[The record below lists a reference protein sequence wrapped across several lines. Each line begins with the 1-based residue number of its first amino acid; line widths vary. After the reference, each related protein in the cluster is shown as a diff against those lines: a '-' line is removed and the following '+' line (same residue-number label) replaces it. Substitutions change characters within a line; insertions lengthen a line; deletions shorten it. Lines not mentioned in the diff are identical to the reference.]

1 MTRIPAL
8 GRRGE
13 GWVVLQV
20 LLFGLIA
27 VLGAVNLP
35 SADPGAAGLVVI
47 GLGVVLGFLGG
58 LVILQGLRGL
68 GRNLTPLPYPRDD
81 ATLVRDGIYGRIR
94 HPIYAGTMALALA
107 WTCITLSL
115 PALAATLILLLVLDL
130 KARREEVWLL
140 DRYPEYD
147 AYRAATKRFVPGLY

>member
-1 MTRIPAL
+1 M
-8 GRRGE
+8 
-13 GWVVLQV
+13 VLQV

-35 SADPGAAGLVVI
+35 SASPGPVGLIVI

-68 GRNLTPLPYPRDD
+68 GRNLTPVPYPRDD

-94 HPIYAGTMALALA
+94 HPIYAGTMSLALA
-107 WTCITLSL
+107 WACITLSL
-115 PALAATLILLLVLDL
+115 PALAAALVLVAVLDL
-130 KARREEVWLL
+130 KSRREEAWLV
-140 DRYPEYD
+140 DRYPEYG
-147 AYRAATKRFVPGLY
+147 AYRAVTHRFVPGLY